1 MKKYIVELTA
11 EERSQL
17 KNIIDANRM
26 AAHKRRHA
34 RMLLKADQGAGGPGW
49 ADVRIGEAF
58 DASALTVKRL
68 RRRCV
73 ERGVDAA
80 MEHGNR
86 GSYRVKALDGEAE
99 AHVIALA
106 CGEPPAGRNR
116 WTLKLLADRA
126 VALGI
131 TDSCS
136 KSSLHRALKKT
147 SLSLTWTSIGASR
160 RNKTPS
166 SWPVWKTF

>member
-1 MKKYIVELTA
+1 MQKYVVELTA
-11 EERSQL
+11 QERFQL
-17 KNIIDANRM
+17 KKIVQADRM
-26 AAHKRRHA
+26 AAYRRRHA
-34 RMLLKADQGAGGPGW
+34 QMLMASDQGPVGPSMK
-49 ADVRIGEAF
+49 DVDVAAAF
-58 DASALTVKRL
+58 GCTTKTAERL

-73 ERGVDAA
+73 ERGIDAA
-80 MEHGNR
+80 LEHGNR

-116 WTLKLLADRA
+116 WTLELLADRA

-131 TDSCS
+131 TESCS

-147 SLSLTWTSIGASR
+147 TLSRT
-160 RNKTPS
+160 
-166 SWPVWKTF
+166 

>member
-1 MKKYIVELTA
+1 MKKYIVELTT
-11 EERSQL
+11 EERSKL
-17 KNIIDANRM
+17 KDIIDANRM

-34 RMLLKADQGAGGPGW
+34 RMLLKADQGEHGPGW
-49 ADVRIGEAF
+49 ADTRIAEAF

-73 ERGVDAA
+73 EHGVDAVL
-80 MEHGNR
+80 EHGNR

-126 VALGI
+126 VALGL
-131 TDSCS
+131 TESCG

-147 SLSLTWTSIGASR
+147 SLSLT
-160 RNKTPS
+160 
-166 SWPVWKTF
+166 